1 MTTSKKR
8 VIRNARVALVHC
20 RPYWAAIGLIE
31 PEEQVGAGHYL
42 LFGQNIT
49 RDIKAHVRCLKQCF
63 CRPAATVPGQCRAN
77 YGDFLL
83 GPASL
88 GLRMA

>member
-1 MTTSKKR
+1 MTTPKKR

-49 RDIKAHVRCLKQCF
+49 RDAYVLNANPVCIDCVTIN
-63 CRPAATVPGQCRAN
+63 RPRPVVSVDELPHLAIFVDTEMC
-77 YGDFLL
+77 
-83 GPASL
+83 
-88 GLRMA
+88 